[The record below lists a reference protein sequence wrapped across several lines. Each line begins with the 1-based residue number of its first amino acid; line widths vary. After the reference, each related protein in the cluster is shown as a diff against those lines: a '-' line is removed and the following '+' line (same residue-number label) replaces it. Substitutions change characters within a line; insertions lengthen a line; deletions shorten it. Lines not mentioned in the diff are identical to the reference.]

1 MQNIKKQMKLIKKNI
16 INILFFG
23 FIIFIF
29 TPFGLGTRAK
39 LTQGVTYIKTLILPP
54 KTEAVENRKEFNTD
68 FQLKGLMHATDVN
81 LNKLNNKVVFIN
93 YWATW
98 CPPCR
103 AEMPS
108 IQSLYDDYKDKIE
121 FIFITTDTKLKV
133 EKFYLNNSYKL
144 PTYNIM
150 SDPPQEISTRSIPAT
165 FILDKQTKIALSEF
179 GPANWNSDKVR
190 KLLDELIAE

>member
-1 MQNIKKQMKLIKKNI
+1 MKFNKKMLG
-16 INILFFG
+16 NILFFG
-23 FIIFIF
+23 FLIFLF
-29 TPFGLGTRAK
+29 TPYGLNTRSK
-39 LTQGVTYIKTLILPP
+39 LTQGVTYIKTLIVPP
-54 KTEAVENRKEFNTD
+54 KVEGIENRKGFNVD
-68 FQLKGLMHATDVN
+68 FPLKGVVNATDVN
-81 LNKLNNKVVFIN
+81 LNELKGKVVFIN

-121 FIFITTDTKLKV
+121 FVFITSDGKQKID
-133 EKFYLNNSYKL
+133 KFYKNYNYNF
-144 PTYNIM
+144 PTYNM
-150 SDPPQEISTRSIPAT
+150 LSNAPQEINTQSIPAT

-190 KLLDELIAE
+190 IMLDELLAQ